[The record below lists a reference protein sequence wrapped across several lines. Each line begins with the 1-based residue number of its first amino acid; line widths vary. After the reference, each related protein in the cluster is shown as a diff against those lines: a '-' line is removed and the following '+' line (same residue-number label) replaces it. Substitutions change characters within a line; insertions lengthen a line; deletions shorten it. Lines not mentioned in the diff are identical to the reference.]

1 MYDVDYVVCMD
12 ISSWARLF
20 KSLLALILG
29 KMLTNVS
36 DSLMFKSVTA
46 ANFT

>member
-1 MYDVDYVVCMD
+1 MYNVDYVVCVD

-20 KSLLALILG
+20 ESLLALILG

-36 DSLMFKSVTA
+36 DSLV
-46 ANFT
+46 